1 MRVAHRL
8 AMLVLVGST
17 LTGCAG
23 APDESSGK
31 GATAAGFPVEA
42 TSCGHVSTVKAPP
55 RAAITLN
62 QGATEVALA
71 LGLEQRLVGTA
82 YLDDAVAPRLADAY
96 AKVKVLATEYPSH
109 EAVLA
114 QEPDFV
120 YGSYASAFADESA
133 GTRDELQGLGIG
145 SYLSPFGCPDAR
157 DRAEVGFES
166 VWQEIHAVADV
177 FGVPE
182 RAAGIESDQRATV
195 EELARVGAGR
205 GTRVFWYD
213 SGDKTALAGAGEGGP
228 QVILDAVGATNVFG
242 GLDGGWADVS
252 WERVVKAEPD
262 VIVVADASW
271 SSAAEK
277 IAHLRKDPVLKRLRA
292 VRDDRFITVA
302 YSESTPGVRLVDGAQ
317 QVSDGLIALDRR

>member
-1 MRVAHRL
+1 RSIPSPKTCWPSRRPPCGPPGFATEPQTSKDHAMRVAHRL

-42 TSCGHVSTVKAPP
+42 PSCGHVSTVKAPP
-55 RAAITLN
+55 RAAITVN

-82 YLDDAVAPRLADAY
+82 YLDDATAPRFAGAY
-96 AKVKVLATEYPSH
+96 AKVKVLAAEYPSH

-114 QEPDFV
+114 EEPDFV
-120 YGSYASAFADESA
+120 YSSYASAFADESA

-228 QVILDAVGATNVFG
+228 QVILDAVGATNV
-242 GLDGGWADVS
+242 
-252 WERVVKAEPD
+252 
-262 VIVVADASW
+262 
-271 SSAAEK
+271 
-277 IAHLRKDPVLKRLRA
+277 
-292 VRDDRFITVA
+292 
-302 YSESTPGVRLVDGAQ
+302 
-317 QVSDGLIALDRR
+317 